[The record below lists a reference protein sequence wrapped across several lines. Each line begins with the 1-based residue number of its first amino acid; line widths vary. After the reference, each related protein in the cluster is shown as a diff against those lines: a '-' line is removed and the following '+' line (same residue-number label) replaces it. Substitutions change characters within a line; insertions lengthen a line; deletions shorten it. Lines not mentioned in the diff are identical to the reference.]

1 MRSVLLPNEIFIPE
15 IRKLINEG
23 HTTTFR
29 VRGFS
34 MRLFLEDRRDKV
46 ILGPY
51 TSVNVGDVVLAETD
65 KDHYVLH
72 RIIRK
77 QGKLLTLKGDGNV
90 RGTESCTTENI
101 VGIALGF
108 YRKGRNAPDM
118 VTGIKWR
125 LYSKVWLAF
134 TPFRRYLLAF
144 HNRIWLKLFPVTY
157 KE

>member
-1 MRSVLLPNEIFIPE
+1 MRSVLLPNEILIPE

-46 ILGPY
+46 ILGPCS
-51 TSVNVGDVVLAETD
+51 SVKVGDVILAEIS

-77 QGKLLTLKGDGNV
+77 QGNSLTLKGDGNV

-108 YRKGRNAPDM
+108 YRKGRTVPDM
-118 VTGIKWR
+118 VTGKKWR

-144 HNRIWLKLFPVTY
+144 HNQIWLKLFPVTY